1 MVNQSPSI
9 PHLTEQQQ
17 QIVAHTHGPALVYAV
32 AGAGKTTAMVH
43 RVARLVRDHVF
54 APERILLS
62 SFNKAAVDDLG
73 RALIPWPACRAVAR
87 CTLHGLGYRIV
98 RFAAEQ
104 GVLPPLA
111 EGALKANGE
120 ERHLVWAARDL
131 ARQRKTIPSAELDT
145 LDEQDLL
152 DFIGACKGNLS
163 YPNLAAVPLPPAAR
177 TVASQAHAP
186 PHLPWYL
193 DLYALH
199 EEVRHARG
207 WLTFDDMLLLSWEA
221 LVCHP
226 DLLARWQ
233 RRYDAVLVDE
243 FQDVNL
249 AQSELLDLLTR
260 PHRNY
265 MAIGDDDQT
274 IYGFRG
280 ASMDFFRQFGDRYG
294 ATIYTMTDNF
304 RCRASH
310 VVLANRVIAQN
321 RDRYPKTLV
330 ATRGFGGVTALRR
343 APDTLSMARHV
354 VADCI
359 AAQATGMLGRDM
371 TILVRLGAQTPPLE
385 QALIEAGLAY
395 RIVGDMPFF
404 RRREVGDLMAYV
416 TLAEADAL
424 LRLGQQLDASQRA
437 WFTAT
442 WQRVYNRPTRY
453 MNRHLFQETLQ
464 AVCGHGRPLSDG
476 LLELSERVNERMA
489 TTLSRLAT
497 LLIWLSEARNQLPA
511 ETLLSELDI
520 RLDYQAFL
528 RRSSGHEIT
537 GASAAANVTAFIQ
550 YARGKGDITDL
561 QAHLAELEAEHQRLD
576 EHAADAIDIRTIH
589 KAKGLEWP
597 VVLVPNCTAGIIP
610 LGGDADLDEERRLLY
625 VAITRAKEQLY
636 LYAPVNNGGQGQIS
650 PFLAAAQVERTL
662 TQVAEV
668 GRLLAS
674 DPRTWSAA
682 EALRLLRF
690 PRETGQARSISHWW
704 DAPAATRSQVVERLR
719 VLVAS
724 VATHGATQ
732 RLGVRD
738 DDLAPWVAAAPQRN
752 HDATL
757 AAPFPDLA
765 ALLTPTP
772 TPPPSSKQPRTTV
785 THAAPYHVGDVVRHP
800 KFGHGVVIAVEP
812 QAIRER
818 TEWYIKVDF
827 RQRGVVKL
835 NADIAPLER

>member
-1 MVNQSPSI
+1 MVNQSSTVH
-9 PHLTEQQQ
+9 HLTEQQQ

-62 SFNKAAVDDLG
+62 SFNKAAVEDLG
-73 RALIPWPACRAVAR
+73 RALAPWPACRAVAR
-87 CTLHGLGYRIV
+87 FTLHGLGYRIV
-98 RFAAEQ
+98 RFAAEH
-104 GVLPPLA
+104 GWLPPLA

-120 ERHLVWAARDL
+120 ERHLLWAARDL
-131 ARQRKTIPSAELDT
+131 ARQRKTIASSELET
-145 LDEQDLL
+145 LDEQDVL
-152 DFIGACKGNLS
+152 DFIGACKGNLC
-163 YPNLAAVPLPPAAR
+163 YPNLAAAPLPPAAR
-177 TVASQAHAP
+177 AVASQAQAP

-199 EEVRHARG
+199 EEVRQARG

-221 LVCHP
+221 LVRHP
-226 DLLARWQ
+226 DLLTRWQ

-280 ASMDFFRQFGDRYG
+280 ASMGFFRQFGDRYG
-294 ATIYTMTDNF
+294 ATIYAMTDNF
-304 RCRASH
+304 RCRASQ

-330 ATRGFGGVTALRR
+330 TTRGFGGVTALRR
-343 APDTLSMARHV
+343 AADTASMARQV

-359 AAQATGMLGRDM
+359 ATQAAGIVGRDM

-416 TLAEADAL
+416 TLAEADAA
-424 LRLGQQLDASQRA
+424 LRLGQQFDATQRA
-437 WFTAT
+437 QFTAT
-442 WQRVYNRPTRY
+442 WQRIYNRPTRY
-453 MNRHLFQETLQ
+453 MNRHLFQEALQ
-464 AVCGHGRPLSDG
+464 AVCAQGRPLSAA
-476 LLELSERVNERMA
+476 LRELTERVSERMA
-489 TTLSRLAT
+489 TTLSSLAT
-497 LLIWLSEARNQLPA
+497 LLLWLAEARSHIPA

-528 RRSSGHEIT
+528 RRSSGHAIT
-537 GASAAANVTAFIQ
+537 GASAAANVAAFIQ

-576 EHAADAIDIRTIH
+576 EHASDAIDIRTIH

-625 VAITRAKEQLY
+625 VAMTRAKEHLY
-636 LYAPVNNGGQGQIS
+636 LYAPINDGGQGQMS
-650 PFLAAAQVERTL
+650 PFLVAAQVETTL

-674 DPRTWSAA
+674 DPRNWTAA

-704 DAPAATRSQVVERLR
+704 NAPAAVRSQVVERLR
-719 VLVAS
+719 VFVTTVA
-724 VATHGATQ
+724 AHGAAQ
-732 RLGVRD
+732 RLGLHD

-752 HDATL
+752 PDPTL
-757 AAPFPDLA
+757 ATPFPDLA

-772 TPPPSSKQPRTTV
+772 TPRPSGKQPRPTA
-785 THAAPYHVGDVVRHP
+785 THAAPYHVGDRVHHP
-800 KFGHGVVIAVEP
+800 KFGQGVVIAVEAH
-812 QAIRER
+812 AIREH

-827 RQRGVVKL
+827 RQRGIVKL